1 LKKIAVT
8 GSLSSGKT
16 TVCQFLTELGAYV
29 VSADEIVHHLL
40 ESDAEIKKKVV
51 HALGED
57 ILVQGQLNREAIAQ
71 KVFSTP
77 IQLHFL
83 EQLLHPK
90 VQHEIQTKY
99 EAVKNNPKYTF
110 FVAEVPLLYETA
122 MESLFDFVI
131 VVIAKEAECKKRFFA
146 KKQRNDVLFTERM
159 ARQIPSQEKANKA
172 HFTLINNTSLL
183 NLKNEVTKLVHQ
195 L

>member
-1 LKKIAVT
+1 
-8 GSLSSGKT
+8 
-16 TVCQFLTELGAYV
+16 VCQFLTELGAYV

-131 VVIAKEAECKKRFFA
+131 VVIAKEDFLQKNNEMMFYLPKEWQGKYLPK
-146 KKQRNDVLFTERM
+146 KKQIKPIL
-159 ARQIPSQEKANKA
+159 P
-172 HFTLINNTSLL
+172 L
-183 NLKNEVTKLVHQ
+183 
-195 L
+195 